1 MDVEGG
7 FRQRGS
13 GALIFPPSPSDV
25 KSTQMLISLREKLE
39 EADRLTQEL
48 QEQIENVKSL
58 QRRAEMDT

>member
-1 MDVEGG
+1 MEIEGG

-13 GALIFPPSPSDV
+13 GALIFPPSASDV

-58 QRRAEMDT
+58 QRRAEMET

>member
-25 KSTQMLISLREKLE
+25 KSTQMLISLKDKLE
-39 EADRLTQEL
+39 EADRLTKEL
-48 QEQIENVKSL
+48 QEQIETVKEL
-58 QRRAEMDT
+58 QKKMETDS